1 MQIECFS
8 LGKRFA
14 TPEENEDSVVILPGR
29 GYAVIDGVTD
39 RSGRRFGTM
48 RAGRFASARV
58 ATEVAR
64 FLLSEDLSVRGG
76 DARVRRLVLALS
88 DTLRDG
94 YAAHGMSER
103 VETDATTRIGCT
115 LALGYHDGSA
125 LQLVSIGDS
134 GIRLSGKTL
143 GTVRHVEAKP
153 LDRVTALI
161 RRECWAYLGRMRAD
175 PLHQRAISDDAV
187 WNGLRVPP
195 AGLSAEASAEV
206 RAHVLHLCSEEM
218 PTIAR
223 TEIERLL
230 DSGISGQRVFAN
242 HPTSDLGY
250 GVLDGFAIAER
261 HVFTADYAAD
271 EVSRLELFS
280 DGYFAEPEAFG
291 VAAWEASFAEVERI
305 DPDKIGPHASVKGS
319 GPDGW
324 TDDRTYLGIAFDR

>member
-14 TPEENEDSVVILPGR
+14 SPGENEDSVVILPGR

-39 RSGRRFGTM
+39 RSGRRFGSM
-48 RAGRFASARV
+48 RAGRFASGLV
-58 ATEVAR
+58 ATEVTR
-64 FLLSEDLSVRGG
+64 FLLAEDLGVSGG
-76 DARVRRLVLALS
+76 QERVRRLVQALG
-88 DTLRDG
+88 DALRAG
-94 YAAHGMSER
+94 YAAHGLSER
-103 VETDATTRIGCT
+103 ASADAAARIGCT
-115 LALGYHDGSA
+115 LALGYHDGPA

-134 GIRLSGKTL
+134 GIRLGGKTL

-161 RRECWAYLGRMRAD
+161 RRECWAYLGKMRAD
-175 PLHQRAISDDAV
+175 PLPQRQISDDAV
-187 WNGLRVPP
+187 WNGLREPP
-195 AGLSAEASAEV
+195 AGLGAEACAAI
-206 RAHVLHLCSEEM
+206 RAHVLRLCDEEM

-223 TEIERLL
+223 AEIESLV
-230 DSGISGQRVFAN
+230 DSGISGQRAFSN

-250 GVLDGFAIAER
+250 GVLDGFPIAER
-261 HVFTADYAAD
+261 HVFTADYPAA
-271 EVSRLELFS
+271 EIARLELFS
-280 DGYFAEPEAFG
+280 DGYFAEPEGFG

-305 DPDKIGPHASVKGS
+305 DPDKIGPYASVKGS